1 MLDFPEGMAN
11 GKTAGASQGGHGG
24 WRMISCS
31 RRSLLGLLLGAGGA
45 TIGALL
51 SVPLLRFV
59 LHPVF
64 KAALPLSWTEAGD
77 VKDFASVTSPVKRLV
92 KIEQRDGW
100 RKLVSEKAI
109 YVCKDANGKLSA
121 FSSICPHLGCS
132 VSWHDEEN
140 NFVCPCHNGQ
150 FTADGKL
157 MGGPP
162 PRGLDLL
169 ECKVEDGKLIVHYQ
183 YFRQLVPNKEVI
195 A

>member
-1 MLDFPEGMAN
+1 MADDLLQSAIVTRTLARRGRRNHWRTALCAAPSFCASSSFQSCPSIVVDRSDF
-11 GKTAGASQGGHGG
+11 
-24 WRMISCS
+24 
-31 RRSLLGLLLGAGGA
+31 
-45 TIGALL
+45 
-51 SVPLLRFV
+51 
-59 LHPVF
+59 
-64 KAALPLSWTEAGD
+64 D
-77 VKDFASVTSPVKRLV
+77 SVTSPVKRLV

>member
-1 MLDFPEGMAN
+1 MADDLLQSAIVTRTLTRRGRRN
-11 GKTAGASQGGHGG
+11 HWRTALCAAPSFCASSSFQ
-24 WRMISCS
+24 SCPSIVVDRS
-31 RRSLLGLLLGAGGA
+31 R
-45 TIGALL
+45 
-51 SVPLLRFV
+51 
-59 LHPVF
+59 
-64 KAALPLSWTEAGD
+64 
-77 VKDFASVTSPVKRLV
+77 
-92 KIEQRDGW
+92 
-100 RKLVSEKAI
+100 
-109 YVCKDANGKLSA
+109 
-121 FSSICPHLGCS
+121 SICPHLGCS

>member
-1 MLDFPEGMAN
+1 MWDVSEEMLK
-11 GKTAGASQGGHGG
+11 GKTADTLQEDRDEGRIASSG
-24 WRMISCS
+24 
-31 RRSLLGLLLGAGGA
+31 RRSFLGILLGAGGA
-45 TIGALL
+45 TVGALL
-51 SVPLLRFV
+51 SAPLLRFV
-59 LHPVF
+59 LHPIF
-64 KAALPLSWTEAGD
+64 KATIPLSWTEAGD

-100 RKLVSEKAI
+100 RKLVSQKVI

-132 VSWHDEEN
+132 VAWHDDKN

-157 MGGPP
+157 LGGPP

-169 ECKVEDGKLIVHYQ
+169 ECKVDEGKLMVQYQ

>member
-1 MLDFPEGMAN
+1 MLDFPEGMPA
-11 GKTAGASQGGHGG
+11 GKTADASQASHDGPN
-24 WRMISCS
+24 RPSLS